1 MPIGFQTARR
11 LPLATRRR
19 AAAGFTL
26 IEVLVT
32 ASVLLIGLL
41 AMTSTSV
48 VVNSL
53 RRSASDQQT
62 AQGALQAIVEDL
74 HATARASDD
83 DPLNWTNEILNVYGP
98 GGMPGDEFDVPGLEP
113 WAGEPTVATVQLVTN
128 ETTTDAALGAAAGM
142 PRDLNGDGAA
152 DSVDVRSTASLLPVI
167 VRLRWTGS
175 AGQQQLS
182 QVIYLLRY

>member
-1 MPIGFQTARR
+1 MPIGLHTARR
-11 LPLATRRR
+11 PSPAPRRSST
-19 AAAGFTL
+19 AGFTL

-53 RRSASDQQT
+53 RKSASDQQT

-74 HATARASDD
+74 HATARAADN
-83 DPLNWTNEILNVYGP
+83 DPLNWTNEILDVYGAGGTP
-98 GGMPGDEFDVPGLEP
+98 GNSFAVPGLEA
-113 WAGEPTVATVQLVTN
+113 WAGAANVATVQVVTD

-142 PRDLNGDGAA
+142 PRDLNGDGAVN
-152 DSVDVRSTASLLPVI
+152 SVDVRSTASLLPVI
-167 VRLRWTGS
+167 VRLQWTGS

-182 QVIYLLRY
+182 QVVYLLRY